1 MGARGPAPKPTALKV
16 LQGNPGKRKLR
27 KDEPKPVA
35 VDNLEPP
42 AYLSKLAKDEWQRV
56 APEVKRLGLLTLVD
70 VAGLAGYCQAYARWR
85 EAIKA
90 TNECTLGEAIAR
102 GFVKAE
108 KEALAQMVQLA
119 QQFGFTP
126 SSRAK
131 VAGAGKPADDKDPLR
146 EFEIH
151 DGGKR

>member
-1 MGARGPAPKPTALKV
+1 MPGGRPPKPTALKV

-27 KDEPKPVA
+27 KDEPKPTA
-35 VDNLEPP
+35 IEKLDPP
-42 AYLSKLAKDEWQRV
+42 EYLSRLAKEEWLRV

-126 SSRAK
+126 SSRSK
-131 VAGAGKPADDKDPLR
+131 VAGAGKPADEEDPLR
-146 EFEIH
+146 EFELH
-151 DGGKR
+151 NGGKR